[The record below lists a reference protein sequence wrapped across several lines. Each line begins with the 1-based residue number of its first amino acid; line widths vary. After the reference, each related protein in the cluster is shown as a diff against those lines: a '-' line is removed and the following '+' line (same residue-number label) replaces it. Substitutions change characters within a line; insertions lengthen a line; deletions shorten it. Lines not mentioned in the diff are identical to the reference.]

1 MTDEP
6 TTPPVDPEPARPA
19 FSTPEMVKIQAEIA
33 ATRAE
38 LATTVDA
45 LATRLRPAN
54 QAKRAAANG
63 RQMLA
68 DAVDPGA
75 DPAARRRALIV
86 LGAAAAV
93 TVLVAV
99 GVVRKIVR

>member
-6 TTPPVDPEPARPA
+6 TTPPPTEPDPAEPP

-38 LATTVDA
+38 LAATVDQ
-45 LATRLRPAN
+45 LATRLRPGN
-54 QAKRAAANG
+54 QAKKV
-63 RQMLA
+63 LS

-75 DPAARRRALIV
+75 TPTARRRAWVV

-93 TVLVAV
+93 TVVVAV